1 MGFSSKYL
9 CILRERQGKIWMDAA
24 IHMIHG
30 MNLSI
35 VAEGIE
41 TEAQLKMMEMLG
53 IQYIQGY
60 YFSKPLSEQH
70 FLEFIREKNADKTGG
85 VA

>member
-1 MGFSSKYL
+1 
-9 CILRERQGKIWMDAA
+9 MDAA

-41 TEAQLKMMEMLG
+41 TEAQLKTMEMLG

-60 YFSKPLSEQH
+60 DFSKPLSEQH
-70 FLEFIREKNADKTGG
+70 FLE
-85 VA
+85 